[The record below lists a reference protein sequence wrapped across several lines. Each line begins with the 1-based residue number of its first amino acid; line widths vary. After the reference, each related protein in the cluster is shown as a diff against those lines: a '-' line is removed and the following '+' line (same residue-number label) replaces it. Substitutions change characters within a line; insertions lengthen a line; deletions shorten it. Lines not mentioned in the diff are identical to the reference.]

1 MLDLFSFL
9 KILTTMIVAFA
20 ISSAI
25 MAGIQIFFV
34 GRSKLLADLM
44 EGPDGHLINQR
55 FIEEAFR
62 RWWVPVRKLLEEKI
76 GQNSRTL

>member
-1 MLDLFSFL
+1 MLDLSSFL
-9 KILTTMIVAFA
+9 KILTTIAVAFA

-25 MAGIQIFFV
+25 MAFIQVYFV
-34 GRSKLLADLM
+34 GRSRLLADLM
-44 EGPDGHLINQR
+44 EGPKGHLINQR

-62 RWWVPVRKLLEEKI
+62 RWWVPVGKLLEEKV